1 MIFSRNNSSRPPP
14 VQMMFMGHTR
24 VPPLLQPAKPT
35 PVQPTLSSLPSP
47 PTPPSSNRV
56 WGKPTW
62 YVLHTLAHKVKPE
75 LFQHIR
81 RELLDVVTRICTN
94 LPCPMC
100 ANHASEYL
108 RKINYDAIQTPQD
121 LKMLLFQFH
130 NAVNSRKS
138 APLFHFSEL
147 DSTYDV
153 AITVNMIQN
162 FMIVFQQS
170 HNNGAQI
177 NINTFSKNRTIQH
190 LQTWFREYLQCFHP

>member
-1 MIFSRNNSSRPPP
+1 
-14 VQMMFMGHTR
+14 MMFMGHSR
-24 VPPLLQPAKPT
+24 VPPLLQSAVATTTTTKAQ
-35 PVQPTLSSLPSP
+35 PVATASLSP
-47 PTPPSSNRV
+47 PPPSNNMV

-75 LFQHIR
+75 LFQQIR
-81 RELLDVVTRICTN
+81 RELLEVVTRICTN

-100 ANHASEYL
+100 SNHASEYL

-130 NAVNSRKS
+130 NSVNSRKS
-138 APLFHFSEL
+138 APLFHYSEL